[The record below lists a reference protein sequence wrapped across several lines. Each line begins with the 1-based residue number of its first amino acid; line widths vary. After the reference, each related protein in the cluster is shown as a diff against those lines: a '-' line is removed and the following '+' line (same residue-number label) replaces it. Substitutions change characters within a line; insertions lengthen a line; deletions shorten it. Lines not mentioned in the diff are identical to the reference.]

1 MKELT
6 KHVMYTFLQC
16 VSESSEQD
24 ELVEQASSDQANSL
38 TTISHKELQELRSLL
53 GSMKKQ
59 KITTW
64 IRTWKYC

>member
-1 MKELT
+1 MF
-6 KHVMYTFLQC
+6 V
-16 VSESSEQD
+16 SSEQD
-24 ELVEQASSDQANSL
+24 KSVEQASSDQANSL
-38 TTISHKELQELRSLL
+38 TTTSHKELQELRSLL